1 MTKSETD
8 AGVKGSHKEATL
20 VNAFMR
26 IKNRILRMYRNAS
39 KSFYGE
45 GIYELS
51 PEYSH
56 FQVPYEYWMIRSERE
71 RLALVPRFFTEIGIC
86 ESNTGKPANREED
99 QHMQANVASNSNSR
113 LEKVQRDLP
122 IKAELLNI
130 PVDIIPPSTLTILTG
145 KNCVLLNSV

>member
-1 MTKSETD
+1 MTKSDTD

-56 FQVPYEYWMIRSERE
+56 FQVSYEYWMIRSEPE
-71 RLALVPRFFTEIGIC
+71 KLALVPRFFTEIGIC

-99 QHMQANVASNSNSR
+99 QHIQVNVASNSNSR

-130 PVDIIPPSTLTILTG
+130 PADIIPPSTLTILTG